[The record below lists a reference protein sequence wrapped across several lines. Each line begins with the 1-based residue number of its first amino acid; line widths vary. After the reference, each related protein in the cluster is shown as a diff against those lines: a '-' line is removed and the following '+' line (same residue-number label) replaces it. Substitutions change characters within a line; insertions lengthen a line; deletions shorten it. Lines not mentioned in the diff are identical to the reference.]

1 MLDGKVINITRSQ
14 GMYLKIE
21 NGLKN
26 KRKEKKWKG
35 LLNLDLL
42 L

>member
-26 KRKEKKWKG
+26 KRKEKNG
-35 LLNLDLL
+35 RAYLI
-42 L
+42 